1 MNACRPIPVS
11 TIDWDYA
18 YLIEVRA
25 LGDSA
30 TLLCGTEA
38 DFPEFEVAC
47 TALDALAPFAEL
59 HAAWRRTPAAVT
71 PPLIP
76 YTRERSGRR
85 TFCTR
90 GAAHDYPFLDS
101 GDSSNLSEFG

>member
-18 YLIEVRA
+18 YLIDLRA
-25 LGDSA
+25 QGDSA
-30 TLLCGTEA
+30 TLICGSEA
-38 DFPEFEVAC
+38 DSPEFEVVC

-59 HAAWRRTPAAVT
+59 HTAWRQTPAAVA

-90 GAAHDYPFLDS
+90 GATHDYPFLDS
-101 GDSSNLSEFG
+101 GDSPNLSEIG

>member
-18 YLIEVRA
+18 YLIDLRA
-25 LGDSA
+25 QGDSA
-30 TLLCGTEA
+30 TLVCGSEA
-38 DFPEFEVAC
+38 DSPEFEVVC

-59 HAAWRRTPAAVT
+59 HTAWRQTPAAVA

-90 GAAHDYPFLDS
+90 GATHDYPFLDS
-101 GDSSNLSEFG
+101 GDSPNLSEIG